1 MSRIRRRPSPNR
13 RASNS
18 WRLGVPS
25 MVDLT
30 DLRRTLDDEIQ
41 KQLSAIAAQKAGLY
55 DLASQE
61 EVARRQR
68 RQGEAYL
75 QGMLARLDVLQT
87 LRAELDKGKAEQ
99 VPEKLV
105 QAIPASV
112 PSPGGDQEGASNTF
126 PFIPETGPSPG
137 TNNARNDGD
146 VGRAGD

>member
-1 MSRIRRRPSPNR
+1 M
-13 RASNS
+13 A
-18 WRLGVPS
+18 
-25 MVDLT
+25 DLT
-30 DLRRTLDDEIQ
+30 ALKKTLDDEIQ
-41 KQLSAIAAQKAGLY
+41 KQLSAIAVQKAGLY

-87 LRAELDKGKAEQ
+87 LRAELDKGKAERG
-99 VPEKLV
+99 PEELL

-112 PSPGGDQEGASNTF
+112 PSSGGDQEGESVTI
-126 PFIPETGPSPG
+126 PFVPETEPSAGPTS
-137 TNNARNDGD
+137 AENDGD